1 MTKLKKIMAVLLCT
15 SLITVGFSGCG
26 KKEEKSASNSGG
38 ASDLYIYNSKGES
51 AKEFES
57 CLIANFY
64 SKYRC
69 MPVGNGAR
77 SFSQK

>member
-51 AKEFES
+51 AK
-57 CLIANFY
+57 
-64 SKYRC
+64 
-69 MPVGNGAR
+69 
-77 SFSQK
+77 